1 MPEPNK
7 VKGCDIYK
15 EFEGVKALGT
25 ITKYI
30 PSANLFEV
38 WVSSFIYNWSIV
50 THELIIIHFPL
61 S

>member
-1 MPEPNK
+1 VPEPNK

-38 WVSSFIYNWSIV
+38 WVPSFIYN
-50 THELIIIHFPL
+50 
-61 S
+61 